1 MIKATNM
8 PGTLR
13 LKYFTGTDENGKEVY
28 KTRLINNIS
37 SVLSD
42 EDAYSMKALLEDV
55 QKNPIAEF
63 TRVNPTFITEE

>member
-1 MIKATNM
+1 MIKAKNL

-28 KTRLINNIS
+28 KSRLINNIS
-37 SVLSD
+37 SAISD
-42 EDAYSMKALLEDV
+42 ANAYAMKALLEDV
-55 QKNPIAEF
+55 QKSTIAEF